1 MRKIFS
7 LLLTLFI
14 ANSGTYA
21 QTATNDFYDDAE
33 TITLPGATGV
43 EVAGEISNPGMVQ
56 LSVLPVRS
64 VIVKETVLK
73 DGKDSF
79 VGAYRYDGYS
89 LYDIL
94 NKFILE
100 KKNKAEFN
108 PIIDLYVEVSND
120 KGESVIFSWGEI
132 YYPIHRHE
140 IIIANKVMHIVPSK
154 TKDLWPLPTENRL
167 IVSSDLITERNI
179 SNPTKITVHSLNA
192 SYKVDREMSPIYA
205 PEFLVFNGDK
215 KAIFIKELPSGLC
228 ENTYPTIFYGRGKGI
243 HSVTPFTGV
252 KIKDVFGRYFPVN
265 RENLRKG
272 IFTIVG
278 KDGYRA
284 AFTFSEMM
292 NRNDQAEFMLID
304 KGKDADGG
312 RFSIFPAVDFFSDR
326 AIKSISE
333 IHFNLLK

>member
-1 MRKIFS
+1 MKKILA
-7 LLLTLFI
+7 LLFAIFT
-14 ANSGTYA
+14 ACCGTFA

-43 EVAGEISNPGMVQ
+43 EVTGEISNPGTVQ
-56 LSVLPVRS
+56 FSTLPVRS

-94 NKFILE
+94 NKFILA

-108 PIIDLYVEVSND
+108 PIIDLYVEVSNN
-120 KGESVIFSWGEI
+120 KGESVVISWGEI

-154 TKDLWPLPTENRL
+154 TKDLWPLPAESRL
-167 IVSSDLITERNI
+167 VVASDLITERNI
-179 SNPTKITVHSLNA
+179 SNPTKITIHSLNA
-192 SYKVDREMSPIYA
+192 SYKVEREMSPLFS
-205 PEFLVFNGDK
+205 PEFSILNGDK
-215 KAIFIKELPSGLC
+215 KETVIKQLPSGLC
-228 ENTYPTIFYGRGKGI
+228 MNTYPTIFYGRGKGI

-252 KIKDVFGRYFPVN
+252 KLKDVAGKYFPVT
-265 RENLRKG
+265 RENLQKG
-272 IFTIVG
+272 IFVFAG
-278 KDGYRA
+278 KDGYRCA
-284 AFTFSEMM
+284 CTFSELM

-312 RFSIFPAVDFFSDR
+312 RFSIFPAADFFSDR
-326 AIKSISE
+326 AVKALTEIKLIKE
-333 IHFNLLK
+333 